1 MPTPTK
7 GRRMGGSSAHQ
18 RLMLANLATA
28 LFEHGRI
35 RTTEARAK
43 RLRPYAERLVT
54 IAKREDLH
62 ARRQVMKTIRDK
74 EIVHQLFAEIAP
86 RYAERPGGYTRIIKI
101 GARKGDNAPMAIIEL
116 VEALTVAQEAVG
128 EGERARG
135 TRFARR
141 RGADVEDTD
150 VDDDDVDDGGV
161 DSDDNLEVVDAAD
174 DDADTDEDD
183 EDSDDEDGDED
194 EDEDGNLQAEL
205 LGDDEDED
213 DSEDEAPYGPGS
225 QGPTPDGSAPEGF
238 KIKGN
243 ANSMKYHQR
252 GGQWYEQT
260 EPEAWFAT
268 VGDAERAGF
277 TEAGATD
284 ADDD

>member
-35 RTTEARAK
+35 RTTEAKAK

-74 EIVHQLFAEIAP
+74 EIVHHLFAEIAP

-116 VEALTVAQEAVG
+116 VEALTLAQEAVG

-141 RGADVEDTD
+141 RGAAATDTD
-150 VDDDDVDDGGV
+150 LDVDEDLEEDDLDVVDADETDSDDESDDDSDDDD
-161 DSDDNLEVVDAAD
+161 D
-174 DDADTDEDD
+174 DDADDSAADARAELDNDED
-183 EDSDDEDGDED
+183 ESDDEDDS
-194 EDEDGNLQAEL
+194 
-205 LGDDEDED
+205 DD
-213 DSEDEAPYGPGS
+213 
-225 QGPTPDGSAPEGF
+225 
-238 KIKGN
+238 
-243 ANSMKYHQR
+243 
-252 GGQWYEQT
+252 
-260 EPEAWFAT
+260 
-268 VGDAERAGF
+268 
-277 TEAGATD
+277 D
-284 ADDD
+284 ADPKANA

>member
-43 RLRPYAERLVT
+43 RLRPYAERLVS

-62 ARRQVMKTIRDK
+62 ARRLVMKTIRDK
-74 EIVHQLFAEIAP
+74 EIVHHLFAEIAP

-116 VEALTVAQEAVG
+116 VEALTVAQQAVG
-128 EGERARG
+128 EAERARG

-141 RGADVEDTD
+141 RGA
-150 VDDDDVDDGGV
+150 
-161 DSDDNLEVVDAAD
+161 
-174 DDADTDEDD
+174 
-183 EDSDDEDGDED
+183 
-194 EDEDGNLQAEL
+194 
-205 LGDDEDED
+205 
-213 DSEDEAPYGPGS
+213 
-225 QGPTPDGSAPEGF
+225 
-238 KIKGN
+238 
-243 ANSMKYHQR
+243 
-252 GGQWYEQT
+252 
-260 EPEAWFAT
+260 
-268 VGDAERAGF
+268 
-277 TEAGATD
+277 
-284 ADDD
+284 

>member
-62 ARRQVMKTIRDK
+62 ARRQVMRTIRDK
-74 EIVHQLFAEIAP
+74 EIVHHLFAEIAP

-128 EGERARG
+128 EAERARG
-135 TRFARR
+135 TRFSRR
-141 RGADVEDTD
+141 RGAAVVDTD
-150 VDDDDVDDGGV
+150 LDDD
-161 DSDDNLEVVDAAD
+161 L
-174 DDADTDEDD
+174 DEDD
-183 EDSDDEDGDED
+183 DLGVSDDDSSDADDSDVDED
-194 EDEDGNLQAEL
+194 EDLE
-205 LGDDEDED
+205 DDEE
-213 DSEDEAPYGPGS
+213 PYGPGS
-225 QGPTPDGSAPEGF
+225 SGPTADGSAPEGF
-238 KIKGN
+238 PIKGN
-243 ANSMKYHQR
+243 ANSMKFHQPE
-252 GGQWYEQT
+252 GQWFEQT

-277 TEAGATD
+277 TEAGASTE
-284 ADDD
+284 DDD

>member
-1 MPTPTK
+1 MK
-7 GRRMGGSSAHQ
+7 DALMGGSSAHQ

-43 RLRPYAERLVT
+43 RLRPYGERLVT

-74 EIVHQLFAEIAP
+74 EIVHHLFAEIAP
-86 RYAERPGGYTRIIKI
+86 RFAERPGGYTRIIKI

-128 EGERARG
+128 EAERARG

-150 VDDDDVDDGGV
+150 LEDDD
-161 DSDDNLEVVDAAD
+161 LEVVDTAD
-174 DDADTDEDD
+174 DDADDA
-183 EDSDDEDGDED
+183 DEDGD
-194 EDEDGNLQAEL
+194 LQSEL
-205 LGDDEDED
+205 LDDD
-213 DSEDEAPYGPGS
+213 DDDDDDADDAAPYGAGS
-225 QGPTPDGSAPEGF
+225 HGPTDDGSAPDGYA
-238 KIKGN
+238 IKGN
-243 ANSMKYHQR
+243 ANSMKYHQPD
-252 GGQWYEQT
+252 GQWYEQT
-260 EPEAWFAT
+260 EAEAWFAT
-268 VGDAERAGF
+268 SEDAEQAGF
-277 TEAGATD
+277 TEAGASSG
-284 ADDD
+284 DDD

>member
-35 RTTEARAK
+35 RTTESRAK

-62 ARRQVMKTIRDK
+62 SRRLVMKTIRDK
-74 EIVHQLFAEIAP
+74 EIVHHLFAEIAP

-128 EGERARG
+128 EAERARG
-135 TRFARR
+135 TRFSRR
-141 RGADVEDTD
+141 RGAVAQDTQL
-150 VDDDDVDDGGV
+150 VDDLDDDDLDDDVDD
-161 DSDDNLEVVDAAD
+161 
-174 DDADTDEDD
+174 
-183 EDSDDEDGDED
+183 DED
-194 EDEDGNLQAEL
+194 EDEDDDLQSDL
-205 LGDDEDED
+205 LVDADD
-213 DSEDEAPYGPGS
+213 DSDDDDSDDDSAPYGSGS
-225 QGPTPDGSAPEGF
+225 HGPTADGSAPEGF
-238 KIKGN
+238 AIKGN
-243 ANSMKYHQR
+243 ANSMKFHQPD
-252 GGQWYEQT
+252 GQWYEQT

-268 VGDAERAGF
+268 VADAERAGF
-277 TEAGATD
+277 TEAGSS
-284 ADDD
+284 ADGDD

>member
-35 RTTEARAK
+35 RTTESRAK

-62 ARRQVMKTIRDK
+62 SRRLVMKTIRDK
-74 EIVHQLFAEIAP
+74 EIVHHLFAEIAP

-128 EGERARG
+128 EAERARG
-135 TRFARR
+135 TRFSRR
-141 RGADVEDTD
+141 RGAVAQDTQLD
-150 VDDDDVDDGGV
+150 DDLDNDDLDDDD
-161 DSDDNLEVVDAAD
+161 SP
-174 DDADTDEDD
+174 
-183 EDSDDEDGDED
+183 
-194 EDEDGNLQAEL
+194 
-205 LGDDEDED
+205 
-213 DSEDEAPYGPGS
+213 PYGPGS
-225 QGPTPDGSAPEGF
+225 HGPTADGSAPEGF
-238 KIKGN
+238 AIKGN
-243 ANSMKYHQR
+243 ANSMKFHQPD
-252 GGQWYEQT
+252 GQWYEQT

-268 VGDAERAGF
+268 VADAERAGF
-277 TEAGATD
+277 TEAGSS
-284 ADDD
+284 ADGDD

>member
-1 MPTPTK
+1 
-7 GRRMGGSSAHQ
+7 MGGSSAHQ

-74 EIVHQLFAEIAP
+74 EIVHHLFAEIAP

-141 RGADVEDTD
+141 RGAAVEDTEL
-150 VDDDDVDDGGV
+150 DDDD
-161 DSDDNLEVVDAAD
+161 LD
-174 DDADTDEDD
+174 DDDLDDDEDD
-183 EDSDDEDGDED
+183 SAVDAQAELDNDEDDSDEDDSDDEE
-194 EDEDGNLQAEL
+194 
-205 LGDDEDED
+205 
-213 DSEDEAPYGPGS
+213 PYGPGS
-225 QGPTPDGSAPEGF
+225 HRPTADGSAPDGF
-238 KIKGN
+238 AIKGN
-243 ANSMKYHQR
+243 ANSMKFHQPD
-252 GGQWYEQT
+252 GQWYEQT

-277 TEAGATD
+277 TEAGASTE
-284 ADDD
+284 DDD

>member
-1 MPTPTK
+1 MPTPIK

-74 EIVHQLFAEIAP
+74 EIVHHLFAEIAP

-141 RGADVEDTD
+141 RGAAVEDTE
-150 VDDDDVDDGGV
+150 
-161 DSDDNLEVVDAAD
+161 LAD
-174 DDADTDEDD
+174 DDLDDDEDDRAVDAQAELDNDEDD
-183 EDSDDEDGDED
+183 EDDSAVDAQAELDNDDESDDEDESD
-194 EDEDGNLQAEL
+194 
-205 LGDDEDED
+205 D
-213 DSEDEAPYGPGS
+213 DSDP
-225 QGPTPDGSAPEGF
+225 
-238 KIKGN
+238 K
-243 ANSMKYHQR
+243 AN
-252 GGQWYEQT
+252 
-260 EPEAWFAT
+260 
-268 VGDAERAGF
+268 V
-277 TEAGATD
+277 
-284 ADDD
+284 

>member
-1 MPTPTK
+1 
-7 GRRMGGSSAHQ
+7 MGGSSAHQ

-74 EIVHQLFAEIAP
+74 EIVHHLFAEIAP

-141 RGADVEDTD
+141 RGAAVEDTEL
-150 VDDDDVDDGGV
+150 DDDD
-161 DSDDNLEVVDAAD
+161 LD
-174 DDADTDEDD
+174 DDDLDDDDLDDDEDD
-183 EDSDDEDGDED
+183 SAVDAQAELDNDEDDSDEDDSDDEE
-194 EDEDGNLQAEL
+194 
-205 LGDDEDED
+205 
-213 DSEDEAPYGPGS
+213 PYGPGS
-225 QGPTPDGSAPEGF
+225 HRPTADGSAPDGF
-238 KIKGN
+238 AIKGN
-243 ANSMKYHQR
+243 ANSMKFHQPD
-252 GGQWYEQT
+252 GQWYEQT

-277 TEAGATD
+277 TEAGASTE
-284 ADDD
+284 DDD

>member
-35 RTTEARAK
+35 RTTESRAK

-62 ARRQVMKTIRDK
+62 SRRLVMKTIRDK
-74 EIVHQLFAEIAP
+74 EIVHHLFAEIAP

-128 EGERARG
+128 EAERARG
-135 TRFARR
+135 TRFSRR
-141 RGADVEDTD
+141 RGADVAGHRAGRRHGPQTTSTRTRTRLFRRASGDEDD
-150 VDDDDVDDGGV
+150 ASDEDDDLQ
-161 DSDDNLEVVDAAD
+161 SELLVDADD
-174 DDADTDEDD
+174 DDADDADA
-183 EDSDDEDGDED
+183 SDD
-194 EDEDGNLQAEL
+194 
-205 LGDDEDED
+205 
-213 DSEDEAPYGPGS
+213 DSRRTVRVVTGPLPTAPLRRAS
-225 QGPTPDGSAPEGF
+225 RSRATPT
-238 KIKGN
+238 
-243 ANSMKYHQR
+243 R
-252 GGQWYEQT
+252 
-260 EPEAWFAT
+260 
-268 VGDAERAGF
+268 
-277 TEAGATD
+277 
-284 ADDD
+284 

>member
-74 EIVHQLFAEIAP
+74 EIVHHLFAEIAP

-141 RGADVEDTD
+141 RGAATPAVDDAD
-150 VDDDDVDDGGV
+150 VDEDEDLD
-161 DSDDNLEVVDAAD
+161 VVDAD
-174 DDADTDEDD
+174 DDSDEDD
-183 EDSDDEDGDED
+183 EIEDEDDETDDEDGDED
-194 EDEDGNLQAEL
+194 G
-205 LGDDEDED
+205 DED
-213 DSEDEAPYGPGS
+213 DSAVDRQAELDNDEDDS
-225 QGPTPDGSAPEGF
+225 D
-238 KIKGN
+238 
-243 ANSMKYHQR
+243 
-252 GGQWYEQT
+252 
-260 EPEAWFAT
+260 
-268 VGDAERAGF
+268 D
-277 TEAGATD
+277 D
-284 ADDD
+284 ADPKANA

>member
-35 RTTEARAK
+35 RTTESRAK

-116 VEALTVAQEAVG
+116 VEALTVAQEAVD

-141 RGADVEDTD
+141 RGADVED
-150 VDDDDVDDGGV
+150 VDIDDADDKNQDGA
-161 DSDDNLEVVDAAD
+161 EKAD
-174 DDADTDEDD
+174 DDLEVFAD
-183 EDSDDEDGDED
+183 
-194 EDEDGNLQAEL
+194 A
-205 LGDDEDED
+205 
-213 DSEDEAPYGPGS
+213 
-225 QGPTPDGSAPEGF
+225 
-238 KIKGN
+238 
-243 ANSMKYHQR
+243 
-252 GGQWYEQT
+252 
-260 EPEAWFAT
+260 
-268 VGDAERAGF
+268 DADA
-277 TEAGATD
+277 D
-284 ADDD
+284 ADDDDAVDRQAELDNDEDVSDPKAKS

>member
-35 RTTEARAK
+35 RTTESRAK
-43 RLRPYAERLVT
+43 RLRPHAERLIT

-74 EIVHQLFAEIAP
+74 EIVHHLFAEIAP

-141 RGADVEDTD
+141 GADVEDTD
-150 VDDDDVDDGGV
+150 IDDA
-161 DSDDNLEVVDAAD
+161 DSDDAAD
-174 DDADTDEDD
+174 DDADDD
-183 EDSDDEDGDED
+183 
-194 EDEDGNLQAEL
+194 LQSEL
-205 LGDDEDED
+205 LGDAEDDDAEDE
-213 DSEDEAPYGPGS
+213 DSEDEDSEDAAPYGEGS
-225 QGPTPDGSAPEGF
+225 HGPTAAGSAPEGYS
-238 KIKGN
+238 IKGN
-243 ANSMKYHQR
+243 ANSMKYHQPD
-252 GGQWYEQT
+252 GQWYDQT
-260 EPEAWFAT
+260 EAEAWFAT
-268 VGDAERAGF
+268 TEDAERAGF
-277 TEAGATD
+277 TEAGVSTE
-284 ADDD
+284 DDD

>member
-35 RTTEARAK
+35 RTTEAKAK
-43 RLRPYAERLVT
+43 RLRPHAERLIT

-74 EIVHQLFAEIAP
+74 EIVHHLFAEIAP
-86 RYAERPGGYTRIIKI
+86 RYSERPGGYTRIIKI

-116 VEALTVAQEAVG
+116 VEELTVAQQAVG

-141 RGADVEDTD
+141 GSATVEDTD
-150 VDDDDVDDGGV
+150 LDDEDLDEEDLDDEDLDDE
-161 DSDDNLEVVDAAD
+161 DLA
-174 DDADTDEDD
+174 DEDD
-183 EDSDDEDGDED
+183 EDDEDDSAVDAQAELDNDEDDEDDSAIDAQAELDNDEGESDDEDDSDED
-194 EDEDGNLQAEL
+194 ESD
-205 LGDDEDED
+205 
-213 DSEDEAPYGPGS
+213 
-225 QGPTPDGSAPEGF
+225 
-238 KIKGN
+238 
-243 ANSMKYHQR
+243 
-252 GGQWYEQT
+252 
-260 EPEAWFAT
+260 
-268 VGDAERAGF
+268 
-277 TEAGATD
+277 D
-284 ADDD
+284 ADPKANA

>member
-43 RLRPYAERLVT
+43 RLRPHAERLIT

-62 ARRQVMKTIRDK
+62 SRRQVMKTIRDK

-116 VEALTVAQEAVG
+116 VEARTVAQEAVG

-150 VDDDDVDDGGV
+150 VDDDDVD
-161 DSDDNLEVVDAAD
+161 SDDDV
-174 DDADTDEDD
+174 
-183 EDSDDEDGDED
+183 D

-205 LGDDEDED
+205 LGDDADED

-238 KIKGN
+238 EIKGN

-277 TEAGATD
+277 TEAGAS

>member
-35 RTTEARAK
+35 RTTESRAK

-62 ARRQVMKTIRDK
+62 SRRLVMKTIRDK
-74 EIVHQLFAEIAP
+74 EIVHHLFAEIAP

-116 VEALTVAQEAVG
+116 VESLTVAQEAVG
-128 EGERARG
+128 EAERARG
-135 TRFARR
+135 TRFSRR
-141 RGADVEDTD
+141 RGADVEDTVLD
-150 VDDDDVDDGGV
+150 DDMDHSDLDEDKDSAVSAEASGDEDSSDEDDDLQPELLVDDDD
-161 DSDDNLEVVDAAD
+161 
-174 DDADTDEDD
+174 DDADDAGA
-183 EDSDDEDGDED
+183 SDD
-194 EDEDGNLQAEL
+194 A
-205 LGDDEDED
+205 
-213 DSEDEAPYGPGS
+213 APYGSGS
-225 QGPTPDGSAPEGF
+225 HGPTADGSAPEGF
-238 KIKGN
+238 AIKGN
-243 ANSMKYHQR
+243 ANSMKFHQPD
-252 GGQWYEQT
+252 GQWYEQT

-268 VGDAERAGF
+268 VADAERAGF
-277 TEAGATD
+277 TEAGSSAE
-284 ADDD
+284 DDD

>member
-74 EIVHQLFAEIAP
+74 EIVHHLFAEIAP

-141 RGADVEDTD
+141 RGAAVEDTELD
-150 VDDDDVDDGGV
+150 GELDDDDLDD
-161 DSDDNLEVVDAAD
+161 
-174 DDADTDEDD
+174 DEDD
-183 EDSDDEDGDED
+183 SAVDAQAELDNDDDDSDADDSDADDSDDEE
-194 EDEDGNLQAEL
+194 
-205 LGDDEDED
+205 
-213 DSEDEAPYGPGS
+213 PYGPGS
-225 QGPTPDGSAPEGF
+225 HRPIDGGAAPEGF
-238 KIKGN
+238 AIKGN
-243 ANSMKYHQR
+243 ANSMKFHQPD
-252 GGQWYEQT
+252 GQWYEQT

-268 VGDAERAGF
+268 VEDAERAGF
-277 TEAGATD
+277 TEAGASTE
-284 ADDD
+284 DDE

>member
-74 EIVHQLFAEIAP
+74 EIVHHLFAEIAP

-116 VEALTVAQEAVG
+116 VEALTIAQEAVG

-135 TRFARR
+135 TRFSRR
-141 RGADVEDTD
+141 RGAAV
-150 VDDDDVDDGGV
+150 
-161 DSDDNLEVVDAAD
+161 
-174 DDADTDEDD
+174 ADTEVNDLDEDD
-183 EDSDDEDGDED
+183 DLDED
-194 EDEDGNLQAEL
+194 EDLSVS
-205 LGDDEDED
+205 DDDSTDAD
-213 DSEDEAPYGPGS
+213 DSEDDDSEDDDSEDDDLEDDEEPYGPGS
-225 QGPTPDGSAPEGF
+225 RGPTAGGSAPDGF
-238 KIKGN
+238 AIKGN
-243 ANSMKYHQR
+243 ANSMKFHQPD
-252 GGQWYEQT
+252 GQWYEQT

-268 VGDAERAGF
+268 VGDAEQAGF
-277 TEAGATD
+277 TEAGSSTE
-284 ADDD
+284 DDD